1 MKYNTQDKDFFSGVR
16 IVSLVVGIFIVTAV
30 FGLGT
35 QGSAPRIFA
44 ADINLNVD
52 NDGVVRDS
60 SGKILKGTK
69 IDIPQKS
76 ISEESAPI
84 TDKKITTPVGV
95 TSTTVQ
101 EDVKAVIASEK
112 VTTGT
117 QKKLDARY
125 RVEKV
130 ERIRAN
136 APGKKD
142 IVRFSGKA
150 TPNTSVT
157 IYIYSTP
164 TVVVVQSDAEGNWSY
179 DLTQD
184 LEDGDHEVFVAVT
197 DATGKISAYGE
208 GVGFVK
214 TAEAI
219 TVKPVASA
227 AVMEENQS
235 PLERSRFEY
244 VIVAFISILVFFG
257 IALIV
262 VSRRAAR

>member
-1 MKYNTQDKDFFSGVR
+1 M
-16 IVSLVVGIFIVTAV
+16 IAVVL
-30 FGLGT
+30 GLGA
-35 QGSAPRIFA
+35 QGSVSRILA

-52 NDGVVRDS
+52 SDGVVRDS
-60 SGKILKGTK
+60 SGKVLKGTK

-76 ISEESAPI
+76 VSEESAPI
-84 TDKKITTPVGV
+84 ADKKNTTPAVV
-95 TSTTVQ
+95 TSTTTQ
-101 EDVKAVIASEK
+101 EDVKAVIANEK
-112 VTTGT
+112 VATGI
-117 QKKLDARY
+117 QKKLDVRY

-130 ERIRAN
+130 ERIKAS

-150 TPNTSVT
+150 TPHTAVT

-208 GVGFVK
+208 GIGFVK

-244 VIVAFISILVFFG
+244 VIVAFISVLVFFG

>member
-1 MKYNTQDKDFFSGVR
+1 MKYNTRDKAFFSGVR
-16 IVSLVVGIFIVTAV
+16 ITVLVVGIFIIVAV
-30 FGLGT
+30 FGLGR
-35 QGSAPRIFA
+35 QGNVSRVFA
-44 ADINLNVD
+44 ADIDLSVD
-52 NDGVVRDS
+52 SDGVVRDS

-84 TDKKITTPVGV
+84 VDKKITTPVGV
-95 TSTTVQ
+95 ADTPVQ
-101 EDVKAVIASEK
+101 EDVKAVIANEK
-112 VTTGT
+112 TATDT
-117 QKKLDARY
+117 QKKLDTRY

-130 ERIRAN
+130 ERIKAG

-142 IVRFSGKA
+142 AVRFSGKA
-150 TPNTSVT
+150 TPHTAVT

-197 DATGKISAYGE
+197 DTTGKIAAYGE

-227 AVMEENQS
+227 AVMQENQS

-244 VIVAFISILVFFG
+244 VIVAFISVLVFFG